1 MNHHEILTKL
11 SGFKENFLHLF
22 NRKGD
27 EEIIAT
33 EEKEELEPYHDDL
46 PLTLNRGPGPG
57 ITFYPTENSEF
68 SRGLNKEIPRGI
80 DHF

>member
-22 NRKGD
+22 SKKS
-27 EEIIAT
+27 EEFVPT

-57 ITFYPTENSEF
+57 IKFYPTENSEF